1 MKRIIIAGID
11 SGTTKAYAL
20 LDIKGNIIDIGSSK
34 NSHYSDLI
42 LKITRYG
49 KVYAIGS
56 DVYPCPNKTLKISR
70 IIGAKIIQPN
80 HDLGYLEKIKMKDNF
95 LKTKKEYVDLK
106 NKHEKDAL
114 VAALYGLKKINSLI
128 KKIDDH
134 LKQNN
139 KEHLIDEV
147 IAKVLLENMPIT
159 SAVRKIS

>member
-1 MKRIIIAGID
+1 LKRIIIAGID

-34 NSHYSDLI
+34 NSHYSD
-42 LKITRYG
+42 
-49 KVYAIGS
+49 
-56 DVYPCPNKTLKISR
+56 
-70 IIGAKIIQPN
+70 
-80 HDLGYLEKIKMKDNF
+80 LEKIKMKDNF